1 MPCED
6 GHNLPTVQF
15 DFTKI
20 DDLESKPKDSLIGK
34 PVSERRERGDYHT
47 GEAGG
52 LPAFG
57 SPFGPAVMG
66 VWTISS

>member
-34 PVSERRERGDYHT
+34 PVSERRESGVYHI

-52 LPAFG
+52 LPACCHPLVLP
-57 SPFGPAVMG
+57 S
-66 VWTISS
+66 WES